1 MNDIE
6 QAVTCERNRLSL
18 RRSDVFRRQR
28 RRVASRNVLLL
39 LFVTVGQAEEMPG
52 GGPPR
57 QKRSFVEGGSD
68 PAERKVRARQ
78 SPVSRRATPLT
89 SRLCRPSQAK
99 KLALAAEREQLPI
112 WACRDS
118 LLAEV
123 RANQVLILV
132 GETGSGKSTQ
142 LPQFLVQARVAPNRQ
157 FRHCPKEERRLN
169 CAPSAL
175 CVSPCRA
182 ASSPTAQQLQ

>member
-1 MNDIE
+1 MSG
-6 QAVTCERNRLSL
+6 A
-18 RRSDVFRRQR
+18 
-28 RRVASRNVLLL
+28 A
-39 LFVTVGQAEEMPG
+39 
-52 GGPPR
+52 PPR
-57 QKRSFVEGGSD
+57 QKRGFVETEGD
-68 PAERKVRARQ
+68 PAARKVRQCVSAFTARDALD
-78 SPVSRRATPLT
+78 PPE
-89 SRLCRPSQAK
+89 SRLQQAR
-99 KLALAAEREQLPI
+99 KLALAVEREQLPI

-157 FRHCPKEERRLN
+157 FRHCPKVERRLN

>member
-1 MNDIE
+1 M
-6 QAVTCERNRLSL
+6 
-18 RRSDVFRRQR
+18 
-28 RRVASRNVLLL
+28 LLL

-57 QKRSFVEGGSD
+57 QKRSFVEGESD

-142 LPQFLVQARVAPNRQ
+142 LPQFLIQARRAGDTRAGQPKVETAGLTLCDTRLFRVVLALQSGLVAEGTAVAVTQPR
-157 FRHCPKEERRLN
+157 RVAAVSLARRVAEE
-169 CAPSAL
+169 SG
-175 CVSPCRA
+175 
-182 ASSPTAQQLQ
+182 TQLVR

>member
-1 MNDIE
+1 
-6 QAVTCERNRLSL
+6 
-18 RRSDVFRRQR
+18 
-28 RRVASRNVLLL
+28 
-39 LFVTVGQAEEMPG
+39 MPG

-57 QKRSFVEGGSD
+57 QKRSFVEGESD
-68 PAERKVRARQ
+68 PAARKVRARQ

-142 LPQFLVQARVAPNRQ
+142 LPQFLVQARRAGDTRARQPKVETAGLTLCDKRLFRVVLALQSGLVAEGTAVAVTQPR
-157 FRHCPKEERRLN
+157 RVAAVSLARRVAEE
-169 CAPSAL
+169 SG
-175 CVSPCRA
+175 
-182 ASSPTAQQLQ
+182 TQLVR